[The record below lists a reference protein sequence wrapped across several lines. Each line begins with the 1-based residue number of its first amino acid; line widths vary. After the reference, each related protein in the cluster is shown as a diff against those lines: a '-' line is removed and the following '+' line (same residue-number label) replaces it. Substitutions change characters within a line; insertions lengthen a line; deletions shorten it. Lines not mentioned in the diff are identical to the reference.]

1 MLQAIT
7 IDNGELILNIDGA
20 EYAEGEVLP
29 GILTQQDVDQIRA
42 IHPGALAGYE
52 FAGGEE

>member
-7 IDNGELILNIDGA
+7 IDNGALILNIDGA
-20 EYAEGEVLP
+20 EYAEDEVLP